1 MMLIIMTYTAR
12 RLELEPILQS
22 KSCFLFGPR
31 QTGKSFLIRQT
42 LGEYPYY
49 SLLDST
55 TFLNLS
61 QNPKWIEQS
70 LTPDTQI
77 VIIDEIQKFP
87 QLLDEVHLMIETY
100 GIRFLMTGSSARKL
114 RQGGVNLLGGR
125 ARSRTLHPFSYAELG
140 TQFDLIRAL
149 TYGLIPSIYFSD
161 SPLEDL
167 QSYCGDYLKEEISSE
182 ATVRNIPSFS
192 RFLEV
197 AALCN
202 GQIINYT
209 NISNDARVPQST
221 VQDYFQILKDT
232 LIAYEIPAWKK
243 TIKRKP
249 IHTSKFY
256 FFDVGI
262 ARFLQHRQTLL
273 PRSPEFGAAFEHYI
287 AHELKTWV
295 DLSGVGAL
303 HYWRSTSGFEVD
315 FIVNETL
322 AVEVKAKD
330 SVSEQDLKGLRAL
343 REEGGLTDFVVVCLE
358 TQARVVDGIRILP
371 WAVFLRELG

>member
-1 MMLIIMTYTAR
+1 MLIIMNYTPR
-12 RLELEPILQS
+12 RLQLESILQS

-31 QTGKSFLIRQT
+31 QTGKSFLIRET
-42 LGEYPYY
+42 LGQYAFYN
-49 SLLDST
+49 LLDST
-55 TFLNLS
+55 TFLTLS
-61 QNPKWIEQS
+61 QNPKWIEQT
-70 LTPDTQI
+70 LTPTTEI

-87 QLLDEVHLMIETY
+87 QLLDEVHLMIEKY
-100 GIRFLMTGSSARKL
+100 GI
-114 RQGGVNLLGGR
+114 
-125 ARSRTLHPFSYAELG
+125 
-140 TQFDLIRAL
+140 
-149 TYGLIPSIYFSD
+149 
-161 SPLEDL
+161 
-167 QSYCGDYLKEEISSE
+167 
-182 ATVRNIPSFS
+182 

-209 NISNDARVPQST
+209 HISNDARVPQST
-221 VQDYFQILKDT
+221 VQDYFQLLKDT

-249 IHTSKFY
+249 IQTSKFY

-287 AHELKTWV
+287 AHELKTRV
-295 DLSGVGAL
+295 DLSGIGTL

-315 FIVNETL
+315 FIVNDTL
-322 AVEVKAKD
+322 AVGVKAKD

-371 WAVFLRELG
+371 WEIFLRQNPYDLGLISSTKTEEQL